1 MSGPV
6 ILSVQGIAKAYGAA
20 PLFSGLSLA
29 IAEGDRVGVVGPN
42 GSGKSTLLRILAG
55 LETPDAG
62 TRALRRLARVGFVAQ
77 DPGFPAGATVEQVV
91 AEAIADDGP
100 EDHGDAALRVAK
112 AVSRAGF
119 ADPTAPADTLSGGW
133 RKRLAI
139 VRALAR
145 EPDVLLLDEP
155 TNHLDVEGIVWLEAL
170 LRAEPRACLLVSHD
184 RWFLENVA
192 ERMIEIDRI
201 HPSGIFA
208 TSGRYSD
215 FLERRDAALREQA
228 AYRDTLANRVRGEI
242 AWLRQGAKARTTKQQ
257 ARIAEAARLIGELAA
272 ADDRARAARPGIA
285 FTASGRQTRRLVVA
299 SRLGKDLGGR
309 TIVGKLDL
317 VLGPGVRLGLLGA
330 NGSGKSTLLGL
341 LAKAIAPDRGAVTHA
356 DDLRVVHFTQERA
369 GLDPTWLLRRV
380 LAGEADTV
388 IYRDRPVHVASWAK
402 RFLFQTEQLGQP
414 VGRLSGG
421 ERARVHIARL
431 MLQPAD
437 VLLLDEPTNDLDI
450 PTLEILEESL
460 LEFPGAIVLV
470 THDRFLLDRVSSSLL
485 ALDGAGGVQPYADLA
500 QWQSAVARTAA
511 AAKAARPRPAT
522 PARAPAAA
530 RRLGYHEQRE
540 WEAME
545 ATILAAEAELEARR
559 AALTD
564 PAIAADAGE
573 LARRLAAAEAA
584 STEVDRLYARWS
596 ELEAKRA

>member
-6 ILSVQGIAKAYGAA
+6 VLSVQGIAKAYGAA
-20 PLFSGLSLA
+20 PLFTGLSLA
-29 IAEGDRVGVVGPN
+29 IAEGDRIGVVGPN

-77 DPGFPAGATVEQVV
+77 DPSFAIGATVEQTV
-91 AEAIADDGP
+91 ADAVAADGR
-100 EDHGDAALRVAK
+100 EDHADAALRIAK

-119 ADPTAPADTLSGGW
+119 ADPTAVVETLSGGW

-139 VRALAR
+139 VRELAR

-155 TNHLDVEGIVWLEAL
+155 TNHLDVAGIVWLETL
-170 LRAEPRACLLVSHD
+170 LRAEPRAFLLVSHD
-184 RWFLENVA
+184 RWFLESVA
-192 ERMIEIDRI
+192 ERMVEIDRI
-201 HPSGIFA
+201 HPSGIFE
-208 TSGRYSD
+208 TRGRYGD
-215 FLERRDAALREQA
+215 FLERRDDALREQA

-257 ARIAEAARLIGELAA
+257 ARIAEATRLIATLAA
-272 ADDRARAARPGIA
+272 ADDRARTAKAGIA
-285 FTASGRQTRRLVVA
+285 FAASGRQTRRLVVA
-299 SRLGKDLGGR
+299 RGLGKDLGGR
-309 TIVGKLDL
+309 SIVGTLDL

-341 LAKAIAPDRGAVTHA
+341 LAKTLAPDRGAVTHA

-369 GLDPTWLLRRV
+369 DLDPTWPLRRA
-380 LAGEADTV
+380 LAGDADTV
-388 IYRDRPVHVASWAK
+388 IYRDRPVHVASWAR
-402 RFLFQTEQLGQP
+402 RFLFHAEQLGQP

-431 MLQPAD
+431 MLRPAD

-450 PTLEILEESL
+450 PTLEVLEESL

-470 THDRFLLDRVSSSLL
+470 THDRFLLDRVSTSLL
-485 ALDGAGGVQPYADLA
+485 ALDGAGGVRPYADLA
-500 QWQSAVARTAA
+500 QWQTAIAGAAA
-511 AAKAARPRPAT
+511 AAKAVRPRAAAPT
-522 PARAPAAA
+522 RAPATA

-545 ATILAAEAELEARR
+545 AAILAAETELATRR
-559 AALTD
+559 AALAD
-564 PAIAADAGE
+564 PVIASDAGE

-584 STEVDRLYARWS
+584 SAEVDRLYARWS
-596 ELEAKRA
+596 ELEAKRG